1 MNLPGCLGSK
11 AEGGSPPPL
20 VLTRLLLTGSG
31 SLLFRGGLGIGSALP
46 DLTCG
51 RMAVA
56 VVTEL
61 GNSGDSLG

>member
-11 AEGGSPPPL
+11 AEVGRPPL
-20 VLTRLLLTGSG
+20 LTRLLLTGSG

-56 VVTEL
+56 VETEL
-61 GNSGDSLG
+61 GNS